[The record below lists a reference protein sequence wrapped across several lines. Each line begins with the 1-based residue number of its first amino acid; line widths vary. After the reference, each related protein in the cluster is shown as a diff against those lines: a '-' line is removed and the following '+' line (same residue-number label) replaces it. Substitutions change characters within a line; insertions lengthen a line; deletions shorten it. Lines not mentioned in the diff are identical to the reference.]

1 MIPYIGQKVDVCKEC
16 FTEMISNNNQP
27 SQKLDYCP
35 MIRATCPLCLFIIG
49 ANVSQVVLAKP
60 NRLRGKHSGARELL
74 TQTSKS
80 KKMGGE

>member
-1 MIPYIGQKVDVCKEC
+1 MCKEC

-35 MIRATCPLCLFIIG
+35 KIRATWNRPLCLFIIG

-74 TQTSKS
+74 TQSSKS